1 MEGKFR
7 PGHFNGVAQ
16 VVSKL
21 FDIVEPDQ
29 AFFGLKDYQQ
39 LAVINAMVQ
48 KMNYP
53 VKIVPCPIIREADGL
68 AMSSRNALLS
78 PLQRKNA
85 AHISATL
92 FEAANKTSSYSVK
105 ELRSWVTDQ
114 INQNEYLNTEYF
126 EIVDSVTLQPVQNW
140 SDQGKKV
147 GCVAV
152 HCGEIRLIDN
162 IEFGV

>member
-1 MEGKFR
+1 
-7 PGHFNGVAQ
+7 
-16 VVSKL
+16 
-21 FDIVEPDQ
+21 
-29 AFFGLKDYQQ
+29 
-39 LAVINAMVQ
+39 MVR

-53 VKIVPCPIIREADGL
+53 VQIVPCPIIREADGL

-78 PLQRKNA
+78 KEQRKNA

-92 FEAANKTSSYSVK
+92 FAAANKTSSFSVK
-105 ELRSWVTDQ
+105 ELRTWVTEQ

-140 SDQGKKV
+140 ADQGKKV

-152 HCGEIRLIDN
+152 HCGKIRLIDN
-162 IEFGV
+162 IEFGVIKD